1 MDSLRNRSLGP
12 RIVTV
17 AFALALS
24 CSQGFAQTSAE
35 ANAPAGE
42 TAFKVQ
48 QISAED
54 FGALPFM
61 QEPLLSPSGARVA
74 ARTHTKAGLRLVVIE
89 LGSTN
94 KFSAVIPVPE
104 KRDLLWYAW
113 AGENRLLFSVGKADT
128 MEGED
133 IYVRRLMSI
142 DLATNDARFIGKRSE
157 GIEGDDV
164 LYIAKDGSSLLL
176 SIQETI
182 YEYPSVW
189 HVDLNTTRMKKIVRP
204 HDNVWEW
211 YADTSG
217 VVRVGVGRAG
227 KREWI
232 LYRKDAGSDFDRVI
246 NRKTG
251 EERNGVIDA
260 FSLVSGSDQGY
271 AVTNAKSGRFGL
283 YRYDFATDVIGE
295 TVFEHPEVDIHS
307 AAFSDDGVLR
317 AVHYIDDRSRI
328 EWFDPEMKAI
338 QSDIDKALPNRL
350 NRVISHSQDR
360 KRMVVWTGS
369 ASDPGLLYIY
379 DPDAGLM
386 RLLAKPYDRI
396 NAKSLAEV
404 RSTVY
409 RARDGLEIPAYLTLP
424 RTPEATG
431 LPLIVMPH
439 GGPFSRDQW
448 SYDTWVQFL
457 ANRGYAV
464 LQPNYRGST
473 GYGKAFV
480 ERGEGQWGRGMQ
492 DDIDD
497 GVKWLVEQ
505 GTVDPK
511 RVCIM
516 GASFGG
522 YAAMWA
528 SVRNPDIYRCAITFA
543 GISDVESMLRYDRK
557 SFSATRYYR
566 NWREKVQGEKDFDLA
581 TVSPLQGV
589 SRVAMPILIAHGGR
603 DENVPPSQ
611 SKKFHDAL
619 TKAQKPHEFVLYE
632 AEGHGFEDPV
642 SAIDFLKRV
651 EAFLEKHNPADERVA
666 NTR

>member
-1 MDSLRNRSLGP
+1 MDITQKRSVEPRIFGLASSFALVLCTSISFAETTGSPASEPSLR
-12 RIVTV
+12 
-17 AFALALS
+17 
-24 CSQGFAQTSAE
+24 
-35 ANAPAGE
+35 
-42 TAFKVQ
+42 VQ

-61 QEPLLSPSGARVA
+61 QNPILSPSGARVA
-74 ARTHTKAGLRLVVIE
+74 ARAHTEKGLRLVIIE
-89 LGSTN
+89 LGSAN
-94 KFSAVIPVPE
+94 KFSAAIPVPE

-113 AGENRLLFSVGKADT
+113 AGENRLLISVGKSQK
-128 MEGED
+128 MVGED
-133 IYVRRLMSI
+133 MYVRRLMMV
-142 DLATNDARFIGKRSE
+142 DLATDQAHFIGKNSE
-157 GIEGDDV
+157 GEEGDDV

-176 SIQETI
+176 SIQETV

-189 HVDLNTTRMKKIVRP
+189 QVDLNTVRMKKVVKPRE
-204 HDNVWEW
+204 NVWEW
-211 YADTSG
+211 FADTSG
-217 VVRVGVGRAG
+217 TVRVGLGRSG
-227 KREWI
+227 KREWVF
-232 LYRKDAGSDFDRVI
+232 YRKDADSDFEKVI
-246 NRKTG
+246 SRNVS
-251 EERNGVIDA
+251 EERDGVIDA

-271 AVTNAKSGRFGL
+271 AVTNSKTGRFGL
-283 YRYDFATDVIGE
+283 YRYDFATDTIGE
-295 TVFEHPEVDIHS
+295 TVFEHPQVDVHFAS
-307 AAFSDDGVLR
+307 FSDEGILR
-317 AVHYIDDRSRI
+317 AVHYVDDRSRI
-328 EWFDPEMKAI
+328 EWFDSEMKVI
-338 QSDIDKALPNRL
+338 QSEIDKALPNRL
-350 NRVISHSQDR
+350 NRVISQTQDR
-360 KRMVVWTGS
+360 ERMIVWTGS
-369 ASDPGLLYIY
+369 ASDPGRLYMY
-379 DPDAGLM
+379 EPEAGVM
-386 RLLAKPYDRI
+386 RLLAKPYARI
-396 NAKSLAEV
+396 DAKALAEV
-404 RSTVY
+404 QSTMY

-424 RTPEATG
+424 REREAKG
-431 LPLIVMPH
+431 LPLVVMPH
-439 GGPFSRDQW
+439 GGPFLRDQW

-480 ERGEGQWGRGMQ
+480 EKGEGQWGRGMQ

-528 SVRNPDIYRCAITFA
+528 SVRNPDIYRCAISFA
-543 GISDVESMLRYDRK
+543 GISDVGSMLRYDRK

-566 NWREKVQGEKDFDLA
+566 NWREKVQGEKDFDLT
-581 TVSPLQGV
+581 TVSPLHSV
-589 SRVAMPILIAHGGR
+589 SRVTMPILIAHGGR

-642 SAIDFLKRV
+642 NAIDFLKRV